1 MLLKVIYRL
10 LLIPVIAGISYE
22 IIRLAGKTDNIL
34 MNILSAPGL
43 LFQKITTKE
52 PDEEMIEVAIK
63 SVEAVFDWRAFLRD
77 NFEVEEEPEETVE
90 YEEPYENEEDLQAE
104 EP

>member
-1 MLLKVIYRL
+1 
-10 LLIPVIAGISYE
+10 
-22 IIRLAGKTDNIL
+22 

-63 SVEAVFDWRAFLRD
+63 SVEAVFDWRAFLKE
-77 NFEVEEEPEETVE
+77 NFEVEEEPEETPD
-90 YEEPYENEEDLQAE
+90 YEEPYEYEENVQSE